1 MTTQSLTTKMLT
13 DYFRWL
19 AAGAAAVVV
28 VLGYFFWLAPK
39 IADLRVSAVTERL
52 RTQADLKSEQAYA
65 AALAASI
72 QKFRQALPEAQ
83 LQKIDDFLP
92 SAADFPGLL
101 LTVRNLGLAANL
113 SLDSMT
119 VGQLG
124 QVSTAARAA
133 APAAA
138 STTAAQAATV
148 GAAGVR
154 SQDVTVSY
162 SGGATYEQFKN
173 MLATIESSQ
182 RLFDVV
188 NLSYTGATDATGG
201 ANWGLVL
208 RTYYLPTGK

>member
-1 MTTQSLTTKMLT
+1 MTTQTLTTKLLT

-19 AAGAAAVVV
+19 AGGVAAVVLI
-28 VLGYFFWLAPK
+28 LGYVVFLAPK
-39 IADLRVSAVTERL
+39 IADLRSSAITERL
-52 RTQADLKSEQAYA
+52 RAQADLKSEQAYA
-65 AALAASI
+65 AALTASL
-72 QKFRQALPEAQ
+72 QKFHQALPEEQ
-83 LQKIDDFLP
+83 LRKIDDFLP

-124 QVSTAARAA
+124 QVSTSARTG
-133 APAAA
+133 APSAP
-138 STTAAQAATV
+138 STAAQAATV
-148 GAAGVR
+148 GPAGVR

-162 SGGATYEQFKN
+162 SGGASYEQFKT

-188 NLSYTGATDATGG
+188 NLSYSGATDATSS

-208 RTYYLPTGK
+208 RTYYLPSGK